1 MTHPNRSCIVF
12 LLAGVLGT
20 TAGTAWAD
28 DPPAGAPAAAPAAA
42 EPPAAPMAGEHRFTG
57 DKQSFYISGGV
68 SDSPFFSIG
77 TTLPNGLTFAVGLDV
92 KYKGNGLPVAGATA
106 PSTDK
111 FAFTGLLYGAYY
123 FYNKFP
129 VGIAAEAAVIA
140 PLSPTAFQVT
150 TIQPGIGFYYAPF
163 PAPIVLGTGLD
174 VQINIFKDSNIKP
187 TISTVTPGVR
197 IVYVF

>member
-1 MTHPNRSCIVF
+1 
-12 LLAGVLGT
+12 
-20 TAGTAWAD
+20 
-28 DPPAGAPAAAPAAA
+28 
-42 EPPAAPMAGEHRFTG
+42 MAGEHRFTG

-68 SDSPFFSIG
+68 ADSPFFSIG

-92 KYKGNGLPVAGATA
+92 NYNGNGLPVPGATA
-106 PSTDK
+106 PSSDK

-140 PLSPTAFQVT
+140 PLSPQAFQVT

-187 TISTVTPGVR
+187 TVSTLTPGVR